1 MTRPQWAALVVG
13 VLAVG
18 WAAPLIRLAEAPAIV
33 IAALR
38 LGVAAPITLGAAVA
52 LRRGEFR
59 TITRRES
66 VLLAVAGIVLA
77 LHFAAWVAA
86 LQRTSVV
93 AGVVL
98 VTTQPLFVALGAW
111 PLLGEQPSRRL
122 VLAIAVAG
130 LGALLLASD
139 DLGDRGSL
147 EGDLLALL
155 GAVFAAAYL
164 LAGRHLRA
172 ARSTLVYVSLV
183 YGVAAAALFAM
194 LVASGESVAGHP
206 REAYIYILLLAI
218 VPQLIGHTAFNWA
231 LGSLTAGVVAIAIL
245 GEPVVATLIASVL
258 LDETPSTVQLLGGAV
273 VLGGV
278 YLGLRQ
284 PGEVVVTAGEEAMR

>member
-1 MTRPQWAALVVG
+1 MTRAQWAALAIG

-38 LGVAAPITLGAAVA
+38 LSIAAPVALGAAVA
-52 LRRGEFR
+52 LRRYELR
-59 TITRRES
+59 AITGREAA
-66 VLLAVAGIVLA
+66 LLLLAGIVLA

-98 VTTQPLFVALGAW
+98 VTTQPLFVGLAAW
-111 PLLGEQPSRRL
+111 PLLGERPSRQL

-130 LGALLLASD
+130 FGALLLASD

-155 GAVFAAAYL
+155 GAMFAAGYL
-164 LAGRHLRA
+164 IAGRRLRA
-172 ARSTLVYVSLV
+172 ERSTLVYVGLV
-183 YGVAAAALFAM
+183 YAVAAVALVMM
-194 LVASGESVAGHP
+194 LIASGEPVRGYS
-206 REAYIYILLLAI
+206 RDAYIYILLLAL

-245 GEPVVATLIASVL
+245 GEPVVATLIAALL
-258 LDETPSTVQLLGGAV
+258 LDETPSAVQLLGGAV
-273 VLGGV
+273 VLAGV
-278 YLGLRQ
+278 YLGLRR
-284 PGEVVVTAGEEAMR
+284 PSEVVVTSDEEAVR

>member
-1 MTRPQWAALVVG
+1 VTRAQWVALVVG

-38 LGVAAPITLGAAVA
+38 LSIAAPVTLGAAVA
-52 LRRGEFR
+52 LRREEIR
-59 TITRRES
+59 AITHREA
-66 VLLAVAGIVLA
+66 LLILVAGVVLA

-98 VTTQPLFVALGAW
+98 VTTQPLFVGLAAW
-111 PLLGEQPSRRL
+111 PLLRERPSRQL

-147 EGDLLALL
+147 GGDLLALL

-164 LAGRHLRA
+164 IAGRRLRE
-172 ARSTLVYVSLV
+172 ARSTLVYAGLV
-183 YGVAAAALFAM
+183 YAMAAVALLAM
-194 LVASGESVAGHP
+194 LVASGEPVRGHP
-206 REAYIYILLLAI
+206 REAYVYIVLLAL

-245 GEPVVATLIASVL
+245 GEPVVATLIAAVL
-258 LDETPSTVQLLGGAV
+258 LDETPSAVQLLGGAV
-273 VLGGV
+273 VLAGV
-278 YLGLRQ
+278 YLGLRR
-284 PGEVVVTAGEEAMR
+284 PAEA

>member
-1 MTRPQWAALVVG
+1 VTRAQWVALTVG

-38 LGVAAPITLGAAVA
+38 LAIAAPVTLGAALA
-52 LRRGEFR
+52 LRRDELGS
-59 TITRRES
+59 ISRREAA
-66 VLLAVAGIVLA
+66 LLLVAGIVLA

-98 VTTQPLFVALGAW
+98 VTTQPLFVGLAAW
-111 PLLGEQPSRRL
+111 PLLGERPSRQL

-130 LGALLLASD
+130 LGALLLTSD

-164 LAGRHLRA
+164 LAGRRLRA
-172 ARSTLVYVSLV
+172 ARSTLVYVALV
-183 YGVAAAALFAM
+183 YAVAALVLLTM
-194 LVASGESVAGHP
+194 LVASGEPIGGHP
-206 REAYIYILLLAI
+206 RKAYICILLLAL

-231 LGSLTAGVVAIAIL
+231 LGSLTAGIVALAIL
-245 GEPVVATLIASVL
+245 GEPVVATLIAAVL
-258 LDETPSTVQLLGGAV
+258 LDETPSAVQLLGGAV
-273 VLGGV
+273 VLAGV
-278 YLGLRQ
+278 YIGLRQ
-284 PGEVVVTAGEEAMR
+284 PSEVVTLDGEAVR